1 MEEENKIIE
10 ESNKKSRNTK
20 IIITIIITVVILIG
34 TGLALIFIPKMLPI
48 TSKNNINNNDDNIDM
63 ISTDIEPIDIPIKG
77 NYSLEDTEKLLQKF
91 GLSINGKLPAVK
103 GVYKL
108 GYTDE
113 FKFIVAAENV
123 SNDKKQEKLCGEVYE
138 GRFNIDYGYKSPETD
153 GVCNKDYNVTVINYD
168 DINNVYKEMYG
179 TDAPK
184 KSLKVMGQYYK
195 FYDYNRENNTYNSLE
210 CGGCGGTTGPAV
222 YKIREA
228 NLNDDI
234 LEITVAYG
242 HTVASDMD
250 EDLLHKIHFN
260 DKGIADNL
268 TNEDLDKIPNYK
280 ITFKKD
286 GENFIYQNM
295 EKINKSTPSYLT
307 NFDSNKGINT
317 GNDEFKNAYEA
328 SNAFSSQNNNNKYV
342 EYAKA
347 TIKDNKKEVKVTVN
361 WKFFTMSPEYS
372 KYEDKYYSYDVS
384 FDKEISKVYI
394 AGAGLTVGNE
404 YIYYVMNDGTV
415 EYTPITDKIAR
426 EAIKNPEAFKL
437 ESNGKIEGIEGVNI
451 IVKAMMHEKDSQ
463 LGWSYT
469 ALAMKSDGS
478 FYNLPNYVK

>member
-1 MEEENKIIE
+1 MEDNT
-10 ESNKKSRNTK
+10 NKKSNSK
-20 IIITIIITVVILIG
+20 VIIIMIIIFAILIIG
-34 TGLALIFIPKMLPI
+34 TGIALLINSNII
-48 TSKNNINNNDDNIDM
+48 TTNNTSNTTNNINDNTNM
-63 ISTDIEPIDIPIKG
+63 ISTDIEPIDIPTKG
-77 NYSLEDTEKLLQKF
+77 NYSQDDAEKILQKF
-91 GLSINGKLPAVK
+91 GLSINGKLSANG
-103 GVYKL
+103 GVYQL

-113 FKFIVAAENV
+113 FKFIVAVENV
-123 SNDKKQEKLCGEVYE
+123 STDKKHEQLCGEVYE

-153 GVCNKDYNVTVINYD
+153 GVCRKENKVTVINYD

-184 KSLKVMGQYYK
+184 KSVKVMGQYYR

-210 CGGCGGTTGPAV
+210 CGACGGTTGPAV
-222 YKIREA
+222 YKLREA

-242 HTVASDMD
+242 YSIADYVD
-250 EDLLHKIHFN
+250 EELSHKIHYN

-268 TNEDLDKIPNYK
+268 TNEDLDKMSNYK

-286 GENFIYQNM
+286 GKNFIYQSI
-295 EKINKSTPSYLT
+295 EKINKNIPSYLT

-317 GNDEFKNAYEA
+317 GNYEFKNTYEA
-328 SNAFSSQNNNNKYV
+328 SNTFSSQNNNKFV

-347 TIKDNKKEVKVTVN
+347 VIKDNKKEVKVTID
-361 WKFFTMSPEYS
+361 WKFFTQGLDGYS
-372 KYEDKYYSYDVS
+372 DYEDKYYSYTLS
-384 FDKEISKVYI
+384 FDKEVSKVYI
-394 AGAGLTVGNE
+394 VGSGLATGFEN
-404 YIYYVMNDGTV
+404 IYYVMSDGTV
-415 EYTPITDKIAR
+415 EYTPITYKIAG

-437 ESNGKIEGIEGVNI
+437 ESNGKIEGIEGVNS
-451 IVKAMMHEKDSQ
+451 IVKASMHEKDSQ
-463 LGWSYT
+463 IGWSYT